1 MSGCQK
7 ALEEHKAWI
16 ASNSE
21 RQLCNYWDFVRSRW
35 PPEGAKDAQ
44 GAQSMQE
51 QPSMIQLHNLNKK
64 IEGGNDSLT
73 VLEGFDTKAAMIL
86 LEQELKEVVNSC
98 CSILELVL

>member
-1 MSGCQK
+1 MSGWQK

-21 RQLCNYWDFVRSRW
+21 RQLRNYWDFVSSRW
-35 PPEGAKDAQ
+35 PPEGEKDAQ

-51 QPSMIQLHNLNKK
+51 QPSMIQLHNLKK
-64 IEGGNDSLT
+64 NIEGYNDSLT

-98 CSILELVL
+98 CSIVELVS